1 MTIRTDFQYNCRHWP
16 QLGHTRKENDDERN
30 AETIKKE
37 TGANIYKLNSCL
49 NGNLEKDSY
58 INAMN
63 ENLEIFKEML
73 K

>member
-1 MTIRTDFQYNCRHWP
+1 MLVANGPFVCLFIIF
-16 QLGHTRKENDDERN
+16 KDDNEKN